1 MELQW
6 TVAFLIGLF
15 SVTHCLGMCG
25 GIAGALGMSL
35 SPEARSSLGRVALF
49 NATFGLGRVSSYML
63 AGALVG
69 AGGAFLSARLGPDV
83 WMAVRL
89 VGTAFLMALGLY
101 IAGLLPQLGRIEH
114 LGRPL
119 WRRLEP
125 LGRRMLPV
133 RSFRQAFGFGL
144 IWGWLPCGLV
154 YYALIYSVSAESALA
169 GALFM
174 GFFGLGTLPALVT
187 AGVMAGELARFTRRP
202 GVRRTAGLLI
212 VVMAPLPLLMH
223 YWHA

>member
-15 SVTHCLGMCG
+15 SVPHCLGMCG
-25 GIAGALGMSL
+25 GIAGALGMSV
-35 SPEARSSLGRVALF
+35 SPASRASPGRVALF
-49 NATFGLGRVSSYML
+49 NTTFGLGRVSSYML
-63 AGALVG
+63 AGALMG
-69 AGGAFLSARLGPDV
+69 AGGAFLNARLGPEV
-83 WMAVRL
+83 WTAVRL
-89 VGTAFLMALGLY
+89 AGTVFLMAIGLY
-101 IAGLLPQLGRIEH
+101 IAGLMPQLSRIEL

-125 LGRRMLPV
+125 LGRRLLPV
-133 RSFRQAFGFGL
+133 RNLWQAFGFGMV
-144 IWGWLPCGLV
+144 WGWLPCGLV
-154 YYALIYSVSAESALA
+154 YYALMYSVSAENALA

-187 AGVMAGELARFTRRP
+187 AGVMAGQLARVTRRP
-202 GVRRTAGLLI
+202 GVRRVAGLLI

-223 YWHA
+223 E